1 MTPCPHV
8 VVHWLQVPSWHVY
21 WKQQGIAGQG
31 EKLGLLAR
39 MVVAGQLWH
48 KLLLTVAP
56 RLVMHVHVLERVS
69 TTLPHDGPPH
79 WPTSLQTHEYA
90 IQTGAVHGSVFG
102 EQAGTWVITSRATGT
117 AIGLRAIVSGAT
129 ACVIGCPATVI
140 GGCGWKL
147 GVPGWNVV
155 WEQSG
160 AAALQGNVQEVVM
173 VPH

>member
-1 MTPCPHV
+1 
-8 VVHWLQVPSWHVY
+8 
-21 WKQQGIAGQG
+21 
-31 EKLGLLAR
+31 

-90 IQTGAVHGSVFG
+90 IQTGDVHGSVFG

-140 GGCGWKL
+140 GWPATVIGGCGWKL

-160 AAALQGNVQEVVM
+160 AAALQGNVQEVVI
-173 VPH
+173 VPHCVPPQSVRSATWFCLTPSTTEKHA